1 MAEYNVEIYQDR
13 RERQPF
19 VDWANALRDQRAQAA
34 IDQRLRR
41 LTLGNLGDYRGVG
54 KGVFELRIDVGP
66 GYRVYFG
73 REGTVAIV
81 LLCGGD
87 KRTQQRDIERAQ
99 AYWADYQERS

>member
-1 MAEYNVEIYQDR
+1 MGEYNVEIYQDR
-13 RERQPF
+13 RGRQPF

-34 IDQRLRR
+34 IDQRVRR

-73 REGTVAIV
+73 REGTVVIV

>member
-13 RERQPF
+13 RGRQPF
-19 VDWANALRDQRAQAA
+19 VDWVNALRDQRAQVA

-73 REGTVAIV
+73 REGTVVIM

-87 KRTQQRDIERAQ
+87 KRSQQRDIERAQ